1 MNDGTFK
8 IGGCEFYSYVIQERP
23 PVRVGGDDG
32 VVGDF
37 GGFEKQQGECSN
49 QKQVASHSQAV
60 RAGCDH
66 KSVALEFA
74 ATEFLLQ
81 QTLGV

>member
-1 MNDGTFK
+1 MQLRRS
-8 IGGCEFYSYVIQERP
+8 CLR
-23 PVRVGGDDG
+23 
-32 VVGDF
+32 
-37 GGFEKQQGECSN
+37 ECGN

-60 RAGCDH
+60 RAGGDH

-81 QTLGV
+81 QTLGVVDWSWRIRRGRRGQLDEGQE